1 MHNLERSLQDYPAA
15 MLRAIA
21 DANGIDLTSNIVRQ
35 MAGQIATVLS
45 DSSKLPEIL
54 AGCSAQA
61 QLAMDDL
68 LRASG
73 SMSLAAFERS
83 YGTIRLVGPGH
94 IERRQPHRSPV
105 SPAEELWYRGLIYR
119 AFAKTPDG
127 STEFVYVPHDL
138 AAVLPVPRLP
148 VTQLR
153 LPAATSPREQQ
164 PALSSAVH
172 DACSL
177 LCLVQAGRVKL
188 RHSGNPTAWRSNHLY
203 ELNRLLLQ
211 PADEPGTITQS
222 RSSTPGALVLTL
234 AGELGW
240 LRASGTRLQLD
251 GRAVQP
257 WLASPREEQRRT
269 LWEGWRSSTVWN
281 DLWRVPG
288 LWCEDTGGWANDPV
302 ATRER
307 LIPLLAGLEAGR
319 WYRLADLVA
328 GVKQALPDFQRPDGN
343 YTTWYL
349 RRRNAQTYLS
359 GFESWDAVE
368 GELLRYLFTDPW
380 HWLGTVDLA
389 ADGAEGDSSAP
400 SHFRLTPAGAAW
412 LAGEWTPPERADGQL
427 VVGSDFGIL
436 VPADAALGDRFRV
449 ARFTSWTPGG
459 PPFRY
464 RITQT
469 GLRRA
474 ASQGIR
480 VEQVLAFLEDRS
492 DGRVPA
498 NVLRALRQWEPARN
512 RDSWQSEP

>member
-1 MHNLERSLQDYPAA
+1 MHSLERSLQDYPAA

-21 DANGIDLTSNIVRQ
+21 EINGIDLSSNIVRQ

-45 DSSKLPEIL
+45 DSAQLTEIM
-54 AGCSAQA
+54 ADCSAQA

-68 LRASG
+68 LRARG
-73 SMSLAAFERS
+73 SILLAAFERN
-83 YGTIRLVGPGH
+83 YGTIRLVGPAQ
-94 IERRQPHRSPV
+94 IERRQPHRSAA

-119 AFAKTPDG
+119 AFAETPDG
-127 STEFVYVPHDL
+127 SAEFIYVPDDL
-138 AAVLPVPRLP
+138 AVLLPIPRLLVP
-148 VTQLR
+148 QLR
-153 LPAATSPREQQ
+153 LPAAGSPGELG
-164 PALSSAVH
+164 PALAPVVH

-177 LCLVQAGRVKL
+177 LCLVQTGRVKL
-188 RHSGNPTAWRSNHLY
+188 RHPGNPMAWRSNHLY

-211 PADEPGTITQS
+211 PVEEPGTMTQS
-222 RSSTPGALVLTL
+222 RSSTPAALVLIL
-234 AGELGW
+234 AVERGW
-240 LRASGTRLQLD
+240 VRAVGTGLRLD

-257 WLASPREEQRRT
+257 WLDSPRGEQQRA
-269 LWEGWRSSTVWN
+269 LLEGWRSSTLWN
-281 DLWRVPG
+281 DLWRVPA

-307 LIPLLAGLEAGR
+307 LIALLASLEAGT

-343 YTTWYL
+343 YSTWYL
-349 RRRNAQTYLS
+349 RRRDAQAYLS

-380 HWLGTVDLA
+380 HWLGAVDLA
-389 ADGAEGDSSAP
+389 ADGAGGDSSAP
-400 SHFRLTPAGAAW
+400 SRFRLTPAGAAW
-412 LAGEWTPPERADGQL
+412 LAGEPAPPERAEGRL
-427 VVGSDFGIL
+427 VVSSDFGIL
-436 VPADAALGDRFRV
+436 VPGDAALRDRFRV

-464 RITQT
+464 RITQS

-474 ASQGIR
+474 ASQGIPM
-480 VEQVLAFLEDRS
+480 EQVLAFLEDRS

-498 NVLRALRQWEPARN
+498 NVLRALQRWDLAGNPG
-512 RDSWQSEP
+512 SWQAQP